1 MGEFSVLKARK
12 IQGEFPENSFELG
25 VRDMSYPQ
33 LDT

>member
-1 MGEFSVLKARK
+1 MSLVSLKACK